1 MNRARA
7 VLISAVAC
15 VALCG
20 ALTVPALAAAP
31 QGKLTSQE
39 YTLLSSAQAKLG
51 AALAKNTVKW
61 SAVHAICEG
70 PGSSTTLLKT
80 QVAGCAAE
88 VQLFEGLADFPAD
101 ESKCGKAEPHKD
113 VCLAPLYT
121 AIAKDANALYATV
134 VAARQAA
141 VQRGFTGSCLDAL
154 GDTPGQINEQRDLAT
169 VTRGLAHEIELAA
182 EVVEGKLPTS
192 DLKVSKLDSYAKA
205 FEHDAGLVI
214 GQSSPKLS
222 VCPHQ

>member
-7 VLISAVAC
+7 VLTSAVAC

-20 ALTVPALAAAP
+20 ALAVPALAAAP

-39 YTLLSSAQAKLG
+39 YALLSSAQAKVG
-51 AALAKNTVKW
+51 AALSKNAVKW
-61 SAVHAICEG
+61 SAVRAICQG

-80 QVAGCAAE
+80 QVAGCVAE
-88 VQLFEGLADFPAD
+88 VELFEGLADFPAD
-101 ESKCGKAEPHKD
+101 ESKCGNTEPHKD

-121 AIAKDANALYATV
+121 AIANDAGALYASV

-154 GDTPGQINEQRDLAT
+154 GDTPKQVSEQQSLAT
-169 VTRGLAHEIELAA
+169 VTQGLAHEIKLAA

-192 DLKVSKLDSYAKA
+192 DLNVSKLDSYAKA
-205 FEHDAGLVI
+205 FQRDASLVI

>member
-7 VLISAVAC
+7 VLTSAVAC

-20 ALTVPALAAAP
+20 VLTVPALAAAP

-39 YTLLSSAQAKLG
+39 YTLLSSAQARVA
-51 AALAKNTVKW
+51 AALAKNSVNW
-61 SAVHAICEG
+61 NAVRALCEG

-88 VQLFEGLADFPAD
+88 IELFEGLADFPAD

-113 VCLAPLYT
+113 VCLAPLYA
-121 AIAKDANALYATV
+121 AIANDANALYSTV

-154 GDTPGQINEQRDLAT
+154 GDTTKQISEQRELAT
-169 VTRGLAHEIELAA
+169 VTQGLAHEIVLAA
-182 EVVEGKLPTS
+182 EVVEGKLPSS
-192 DLKVSKLDSYAKA
+192 DLDVSKLDSYAKA